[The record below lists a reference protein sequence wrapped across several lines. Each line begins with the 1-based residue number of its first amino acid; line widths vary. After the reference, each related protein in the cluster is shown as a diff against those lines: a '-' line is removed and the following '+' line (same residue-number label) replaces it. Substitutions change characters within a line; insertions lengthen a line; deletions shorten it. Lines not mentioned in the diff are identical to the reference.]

1 MTFDEAGF
9 ALIGVVAALVVG
21 GCGGDGGSGGEPA
34 RPDAGRPVGV
44 ANGGAGVPGD
54 GGTAGEGAGSE
65 SDPER
70 DADLV
75 EVRIEG
81 EVFRLEPALDDAT
94 RFRGLGGRASLHE
107 RGGMVFAFPF
117 SQRLEFVMRDC
128 LIDID
133 IAYLNNTGRV
143 LAMHTMPVEPRE
155 PGESDE
161 AYEARLARY
170 SSRYPARF
178 AVEVRGGLLRELGL
192 EVGDVIEFDHE
203 GLKERAR

>member
-1 MTFDEAGF
+1 M
-9 ALIGVVAALVVG
+9 
-21 GCGGDGGSGGEPA
+21 
-34 RPDAGRPVGV
+34 
-44 ANGGAGVPGD
+44 
-54 GGTAGEGAGSE
+54 
-65 SDPER
+65 
-70 DADLV
+70 

-94 RFRGLGGRASLHE
+94 RFRGLGGRGSLPE

-133 IAYLNNTGRV
+133 IAFLNNTGRV
-143 LAMHTMPVEPRE
+143 LAMHTMPVQPRE
-155 PGESDE
+155 PGETDA
-161 AYEARLARY
+161 AYESRLARY